1 MQETTLP
8 VPGGTGSSEP
18 GPRPGHRMP
27 RRAGHG
33 IGQRTGRRPATS
45 DRPGWYRPALF
56 ALLAATAVLY
66 LWDLSASGN
75 ANSFYAAA
83 VQAGAKSW
91 KAWFFGSLD
100 SSNFITVDK
109 PPGALW
115 IMGLSARLFGYN
127 SWSLLV
133 PQALEGVA
141 AVALLAATVR
151 RVAGSAAGLLA
162 GAVLALTPAAV
173 LIFRFDNPDAFLV
186 LLLVAAAYCVTRAI
200 EHASMRWLTLAGLA
214 IGFGFLTKS
223 GQALL
228 AVPAFGLAYLVA
240 APTSVRRRIG
250 HLLVATLAMVV
261 AAGWWIVA
269 VLLVPAADRPYI
281 GGSTD
286 NNPLELAFGYNGLGR
301 LLGGAGNG
309 GGGGGGAAGGGNS
322 GFGGATGLQR
332 LFTGEMGLEI
342 SWLLPAALILL
353 ACGVWLTWRR
363 PRTDPARASLIIW
376 GGWLLITGGTF
387 SYMKG
392 TIHPYYTVALAPAIA
407 AVIAIGG
414 TALWRR
420 RTEPRGAAV
429 SAVLAVI
436 VIVTCAWAVKLLGL
450 ASATAVAAI
459 AVSVLAVLAI
469 GWAALR
475 SRTGRRLA
483 AAAGL
488 ATAIAVAIPVTSWAV
503 QTAGTPHTG
512 SIPTA
517 VATSGSA
524 GSGPGGGGTAAGGRP
539 SGTAPSGTKMGAG
552 SGASSGTS
560 QRPGG
565 SSGSSSTAGQRPG
578 GTSGSSSAT
587 GSRPAGGTVPGGSG
601 TSEGGSGT
609 SGSGTGTASGKM
621 PTGMT
626 AGGGGGAGGGTVSS
640 ALKTALEKTTTRWA
654 AATIGS
660 QSAATLEL
668 ETGGTAV
675 MAIGGF
681 TGTDPA
687 PTLAQFKA
695 YVAAGDITYFIA
707 TGQGAGGGSS
717 SVASQITSWVQAHY
731 KSTTIGG
738 QTVYVLTE
746 G

>member
-8 VPGGTGSSEP
+8 VPVGTGSSEP
-18 GPRPGHRMP
+18 RPRSGHRMP

-33 IGQRTGRRPATS
+33 TGQRTGRRPATS

-83 VQAGAKSW
+83 VQAGSKSW

-151 RVAGSAAGLLA
+151 RVAGPAAGLLA

-186 LLLVAAAYCVTRAI
+186 LLLVAAAYCVTRALSR
-200 EHASMRWLTLAGLA
+200 ASLRWLTLAGVA

-250 HLLVATLAMVV
+250 HLLVATLVMVV

-301 LLGGAGNG
+301 LLGGEGNG
-309 GGGGGGAAGGGNS
+309 GGGGGGTGGGNS

-376 GGWLLITGGTF
+376 GGWLLITAGTF

-420 RTEPRGAAV
+420 RTEPRGAAA
-429 SAVLAVI
+429 SAVLAAI
-436 VIVTCAWAVKLLGL
+436 VVVTCAWAVKLLGL

-469 GWAALR
+469 GWTALR
-475 SRTGRRLA
+475 SRSGRRLA

-539 SGTAPSGTKMGAG
+539 SGTAPSGIKTGA
-552 SGASSGTS
+552 
-560 QRPGG
+560 
-565 SSGSSSTAGQRPG
+565 SSGSSSGTGQRPG

-587 GSRPAGGTVPGGSG
+587 GSRP
-601 TSEGGSGT
+601 
-609 SGSGTGTASGKM
+609 
-621 PTGMT
+621 

-668 ETGGTAV
+668 QTGGKAV

-707 TGQGAGGGSS
+707 SGQGAGGGGSS
-717 SVASQITSWVQAHY
+717 SVASQLTSWVEAHY
-731 KSTTIGG
+731 KSATIGG
-738 QTVYVLTE
+738 QTVYVLTKS
-746 G
+746 